1 MAVFYAQKNIILQ
14 SHYSSRTKDEKKKK
28 NTSDTKSLYKNLV
41 IVSSVK
47 SILQTNIRLNN
58 PDYFQIQSKEFNKTE
73 NIELLELSE
82 LPLYVSVSQ
91 LL

>member
-14 SHYSSRTKDEKKKK
+14 SHYPSRTKDEKKK

-41 IVSSVK
+41 IVSSIK

-82 LPLYVSVSQ
+82 LPLYVSVCQ